1 MVCARNVLLLLL
13 LWLLSRST
21 PVVVLERRGRVP
33 RAAIVGWRAWRRRR
47 QVDVVGGG
55 VRGGLGRRRRKVVLV
70 HG

>member
-1 MVCARNVLLLLL
+1 MVCARNVLLLW
-13 LWLLSRST
+13 WLLSGST
-21 PVVVLERRGRVP
+21 PVVVLERRGRIS
-33 RAAIVGWRAWRRRR
+33 RAAIVGRRAWRRWR